1 MFRPHAYQSTA
12 EAKSNNSIT
21 KKSFDPDNI
30 RENWSHMMAEHS
42 PFASLDKRSFPNRFL
57 LENALGKFSKRSNN
71 DNDALENVDLGPKY
85 MDNFLS
91 LFLYQHM

>member
-1 MFRPHAYQSTA
+1 
-12 EAKSNNSIT
+12 
-21 KKSFDPDNI
+21 
-30 RENWSHMMAEHS
+30 MMAEHS
-42 PFASLDKRSFPNRFL
+42 PFASLDKRSFPNRYL

-71 DNDALENVDLGPKY
+71 ENDAQNVENLDLGPKY